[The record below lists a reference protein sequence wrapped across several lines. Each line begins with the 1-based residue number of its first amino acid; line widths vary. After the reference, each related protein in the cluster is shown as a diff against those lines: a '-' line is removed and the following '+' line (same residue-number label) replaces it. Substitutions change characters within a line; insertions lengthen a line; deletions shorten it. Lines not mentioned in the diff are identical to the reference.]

1 MLRIPNRSQSKVM
14 PQGSPRMARG
24 VIAAGLF
31 ILLTRLPQ
39 TMRADIS
46 RLDLRRVWLGF
57 ALLLAQR
64 QEAG

>member
-14 PQGSPRMARG
+14 SQDSHRMARG

-31 ILLTRLPQ
+31 ILLARLPQ